1 VDRTKQRDVR
11 LEISGDRLD
20 LTLDLVG
27 VDRLTWVVVE
37 HDATRRRHKV
47 SAGERR
53 VVVPRTAP
61 VVLRTASSA
70 TVQLQRTVTIT
81 MATKSSRVE
90 TSFSLYTVAKSET
103 L

>member
-1 VDRTKQRDVR
+1 MDRTKQRDVR

-61 VVLRTASSA
+61 VVLRSAGSA
-70 TVQLQRTVTIT
+70 TVQLQQAVTVTHSKHT
-81 MATKSSRVE
+81 SSLK
-90 TSFSLYTVAKSET
+90 TSCIILYVSIS
-103 L
+103 